1 MMYIK
6 LAHFF
11 DTFKVS
17 CRMKKK
23 WSYDKIVALVN
34 VP

>member
-1 MMYIK
+1 MYIK
-6 LAHFF
+6 LAHFL
-11 DTFKVS
+11 DTFKAS

-23 WSYDKIVALVN
+23 WSCDKVATLVN